1 MIIIKISNLKFP
13 ACADRQISKGFTLIE
28 LLIVIALL
36 GALAV
41 GLLATVDPFEQLK
54 KGTDTSRRN
63 TTSEIYNSM
72 IRYYSVKSAMPFTA
86 DVNAMQASHADMTSG
101 ANGYINMVISAG
113 ELKPEFIE
121 LAGSG
126 NLSKV
131 FITSTTIGSV
141 VRQNVALCFK
151 PESKS
156 FSNDPNSQY
165 GPDGIVSSNC
175 LSNTP
180 GGTACYWCIK

>member
-1 MIIIKISNLKFP
+1 MIIIKISNLKSK
-13 ACADRQISKGFTLIE
+13 ISKGFTLIE

-86 DVNAMQASHADMTSG
+86 DITAMLASHADMTSG

-126 NLSKV
+126 NLSKIFV
-131 FITSTTIGSV
+131 TSTAVDG
-141 VRQNVALCFK
+141 VRENVTLCFK

-156 FSNDPNSQY
+156 FRNDPNSQY
-165 GPDGIVSSNC
+165 GSDGVIDDAVEC
-175 LSNTP
+175 LSDTP
-180 GGTACYWCIK
+180 GGVACYWCIK

>member
-1 MIIIKISNLKFP
+1 MIIIKISNLKS
-13 ACADRQISKGFTLIE
+13 QISKGFTLIE

-72 IRYYSVKSAMPFTA
+72 IRYYSIKNTMPFTA
-86 DVNAMQASHADMTSG
+86 EIIAMQASNDAMTSG
-101 ANGYINMVISAG
+101 ANGYINMVISSG

-126 NLSKV
+126 NLSKIFV
-131 FITSTTIGSV
+131 TSTTQGTV

-165 GPDGIVSSNC
+165 DSNGEVSSGC

-180 GGTACYWCIK
+180 GGVPCYWCIK